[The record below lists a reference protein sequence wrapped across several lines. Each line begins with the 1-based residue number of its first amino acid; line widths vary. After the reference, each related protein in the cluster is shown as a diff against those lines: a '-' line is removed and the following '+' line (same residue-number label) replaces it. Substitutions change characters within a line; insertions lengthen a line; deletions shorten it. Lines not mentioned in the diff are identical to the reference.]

1 MGHPILWR
9 VQVWA
14 IPFVEYDPERA
25 YSEIIPI
32 VTSHVST
39 N

>member
-1 MGHPILWR
+1 MNGA
-9 VQVWA
+9 QVRGWA
-14 IPFVEYDPERA
+14 GRDSSAFYC
-25 YSEIIPI
+25 EIMPI